1 MDTKIKA
8 IVLRTQKL
16 SATKLFFENDLG
28 FRIKEFSHQH
38 FVVHTKGLRILFLE
52 SETELEPELYIETDM
67 INCTNQIDPN
77 GIKLYLKQFN
87 KEPIDKTK
95 F

>member
-1 MDTKIKA
+1 MAAKIKA

-38 FVVHTKGLRILFLE
+38 FVVHTKGL
-52 SETELEPELYIETDM
+52 
-67 INCTNQIDPN
+67 
-77 GIKLYLKQFN
+77 
-87 KEPIDKTK
+87 
-95 F
+95 